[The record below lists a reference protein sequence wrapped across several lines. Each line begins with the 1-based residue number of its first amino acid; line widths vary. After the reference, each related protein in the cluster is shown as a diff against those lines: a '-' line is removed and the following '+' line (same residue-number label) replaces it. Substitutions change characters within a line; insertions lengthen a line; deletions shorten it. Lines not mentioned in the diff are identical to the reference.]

1 MAFTKNFKIIYIIKL
16 STTELFGINSQMPDE
31 FAGQKRLH
39 TELIKF
45 SQNLQGFKGGV

>member
-1 MAFTKNFKIIYIIKL
+1 MAFTKKSKIIYIIKL

-31 FAGQKRLH
+31 FAGLH